1 MSVEQHA
8 DHVVVRPE
16 TAPEALPALGPL
28 DRGRPN
34 VSGDLPTIF
43 ETAPMFRR
51 AAVGYDRFQVDTYVQ
66 WAEDELATA
75 ARERE
80 HLVERHL
87 RTRADLDEA
96 RRLLSHSPEG
106 GELLQVSS
114 RIGSMLAAAADE
126 AERIRTEAEAH
137 RSTATAQANRKL
149 GYARWRIAYAEAKA
163 TGLVAQAARAAE
175 EMAATARRLVDAAEQ
190 TRADART
197 EAEARLAEALAVE
210 ERAAANA
217 QHVHQQAAEQAAAAQ
232 RQARDEIARMFSTG
246 RDERRRADAEAAA
259 TRERLASD
267 AATRYVSLLA
277 EVEGLEHRRASLRAE
292 VEQLTAELAGTSNR
306 RRDLHVHR
314 FLAGLRLRPRS
325 LRAP

>member
-1 MSVEQHA
+1 MSAELEIDDGTTRPSSAVE
-8 DHVVVRPE
+8 VMPGIE
-16 TAPEALPALGPL
+16 PL
-28 DRGRPN
+28 DSRRPN
-34 VSGDLPTIF
+34 VSGDLPTVF
-43 ETAPMFRR
+43 RAVPMFRR
-51 AAVGYDRFQVDTYVQ
+51 ALIGYDRFQVDTYVQ

-96 RRLLSHSPEG
+96 RRLLSHSREG
-106 GELLQVSS
+106 GELLQFSH

-126 AERIRTEAEAH
+126 AERMRTEAEVH

-163 TGLVAQAARAAE
+163 AGLVAQAARAAE

-259 TRERLASD
+259 ARERLASD

-306 RRDLHVHR
+306 RPDLHVHR

>member
-259 TRERLASD
+259 TRERLAAD

-314 FLAGLRLRPRS
+314 FLPGLRLRPRS